1 MKLVGSRNEVW
12 KRTATKTTGGLVR
25 NDLMKNKY
33 GKIVSRRLHRQQSA
47 RSNLGSHQK
56 QQRLRRSKRIRRK

>member
-33 GKIVSRRLHRQQSA
+33 GKIVSRRLHKQQSA
-47 RSNLGSHQK
+47 RSNLGSWKQK
-56 QQRLRRSKRIRRK
+56 RLRRSKRIRGK